1 MDRVSLRQFILLTF
15 LLGLAMKMFNLP
27 VLMLRLCGR
36 DAFIVLIAEL
46 IIDLI
51 LLVLVVLVVVLSG
64 GKGFYE
70 LIENALG
77 KVTAKVTAVVAGAY
91 CMVKLYMMLVDVRLF
106 FSNTVFPSTIGALHL
121 IPLIVVLVYF
131 ALKPLSSA
139 GRLSEIFSLFV
150 IVGMVLLGVL
160 TFPHVDFD
168 GLRPL
173 LADGPDKVFEG
184 MSALFM
190 WFGDFSLLLILT
202 GKTGGGKKA
211 LFSLIA
217 AVVSFICLT
226 LFSAVLF
233 ASYGDI
239 PELLTYGHSISSIS
253 QYAVGS
259 FRFGRFDLVI
269 FSLWLFA
276 VFLSAGMMTLFFSRS
291 MSYAF
296 GAKAERILTYA
307 LGIAMF
313 AAIALTINLNLAVE
327 WGMVY
332 FAIPSAVVQYGLP
345 VMGIVA
351 LIAGRV
357 RGSIRRKSENS
368 EQKKQE

>member
-1 MDRVSLRQFILLTF
+1 MDRVSLRQFILITF

-51 LLVLVVLVVVLSG
+51 LLVLVVLVVMFSG

-70 LIENALG
+70 LIGDAFG
-77 KVTAKVTAVVAGAY
+77 KIVSKVTAAVAGAY
-91 CMVKLYMMLVDVRLF
+91 FMIKLYMMLVDVRLF

-121 IPLIVVLVYF
+121 IPLIAVLIYF
-131 ALKPLSSA
+131 AFRPLSSA

-160 TFPHVDFD
+160 TFPHVDFG

-173 LADGPDKVFEG
+173 LADGPDKVYEG
-184 MSALFM
+184 LSVLFM
-190 WFGDFSLLLILT
+190 WFGDFTLLLILAGRT
-202 GKTGGGKKA
+202 NGGKKTMFA
-211 LFSLIA
+211 LIA
-217 AVVSFICLT
+217 AVISFVCLT

-233 ASYGDI
+233 ASYGDV

-296 GAKAERILTYA
+296 GAKAGRILTYA

-368 EQKKQE
+368 EQKKQK